1 MCFDEESEWKRQRPP
16 KLKEIPR
23 QKRRHSSTGGKT
35 KSENWSHTTLK
46 SRDSQS
52 SVAWSKSRNGI
63 EIFALKDKE
72 LRLNKGK
79 KKTKNHKQINVCK
92 PKVFLPYD
100 VGFHHYFAVF
110 VKPQLYIL
118 YQTQDKVFVPVLR
131 CLQL

>member
-1 MCFDEESEWKRQRPP
+1 MCFDEESKWKRQRRP

-23 QKRRHSSTGGKT
+23 QKRRHSSTGGGT
-35 KSENWSHTTLK
+35 KSENWNHTTLN

-52 SVAWSKSRNGI
+52 SEAWSKSRNST
-63 EIFALKDKE
+63 EIFALKDKMRNSD
-72 LRLNKGK
+72 LIKA
-79 KKTKNHKQINVCK
+79 KNTDKCK

-100 VGFHHYFAVF
+100 VGFHYYFAVF
-110 VKPQLYIL
+110 VKPQQYIL